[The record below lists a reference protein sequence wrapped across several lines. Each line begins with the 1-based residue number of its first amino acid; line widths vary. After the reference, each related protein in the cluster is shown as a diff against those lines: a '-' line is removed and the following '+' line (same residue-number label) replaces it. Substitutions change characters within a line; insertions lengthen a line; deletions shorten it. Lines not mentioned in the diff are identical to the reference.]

1 MVLAPEAR
9 KIPPLTLP
17 DFADSRACLASLKEV
32 GFGCGCVT
40 GGGDGFGGVLD
51 GVEEED
57 VGEALRERDET
68 GWRVSI
74 SGFGGE
80 MAEGI

>member
-1 MVLAPEAR
+1 MLAPEAR
-9 KIPPLTLP
+9 KIPPPTLL

-32 GFGCGCVT
+32 GFGCDCVT
-40 GGGDGFGGVLD
+40 EGGDGVGGVLVV
-51 GVEEED
+51 VEERD
-57 VGEALRERDET
+57 VGEVLRERDET

-80 MAEGI
+80 MAGGL